1 MNSIIASQINGGN
14 GTKARRAFD
23 FYPTPP
29 EVTVVL
35 VRFLRLGGGLCVWEP
50 ACGDGDMVRALETCG
65 LTVYGTDIRA
75 GQDFLTRTHPDG
87 VYKPYNWIITNP
99 PFAQSEEFIRHA
111 AQIGKPFALLLKSQ
125 YWHTAKRIQLF
136 RDIPPSFVMPL
147 TWRPDFLF
155 KEHEKKASPLMD
167 MMWCVWLM
175 PQNRYIQTSYI
186 PLDKPQ
192 KEATTHELLP
202 TLRRENGG

>member
-1 MNSIIASQINGGN
+1 MNSVIASQINGGN
-14 GTKARRAFD
+14 GIKARRAFD

-29 EVTVVL
+29 EVTVAL
-35 VRFLRLGGGLCVWEP
+35 VRFLRLGSGLCVWEP
-50 ACGDGDMVRALETCG
+50 ACGDGDMVRALEACG
-65 LTVYGTDIRA
+65 LTVYGTDIRN

-87 VYKPYNWIITNP
+87 VDKHYNWIITNP

-125 YWHTAKRIQLF
+125 YWHAAKRIQLF
-136 RDIPPSFVMPL
+136 RNIPPSCVLPL

-155 KEHEKKASPLMD
+155 KEHDQKASPLMD

-175 PQNRYIQTSYI
+175 PQNRDIQTSYI
-186 PLDKPQ
+186 PLNKPK
-192 KEATTHELLP
+192 KEATIDD
-202 TLRRENGG
+202 